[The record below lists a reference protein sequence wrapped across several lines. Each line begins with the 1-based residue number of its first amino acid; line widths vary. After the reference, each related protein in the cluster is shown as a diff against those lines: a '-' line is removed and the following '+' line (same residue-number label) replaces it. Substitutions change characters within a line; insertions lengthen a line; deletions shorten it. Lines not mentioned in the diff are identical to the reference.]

1 MFPQQAGQA
10 KYMKKTQEPTRSP
23 AGAHAKTVVKTTEPS
38 RSPPRSHTLRGK
50 TQGTHAIHP
59 LGNIM
64 LFDKVGGMAKGHGEQ
79 RSIIRR
85 SLPKGRRAHIGC
97 GDLPSENLKASK
109 KWVPCYCSSWQTLGL
124 ERRIK
129 SHLVFPTA
137 SSTKLAMK
145 NLCASEALLLTPK
158 NRMNFGDAPRTF
170 PVPSRLEI
178 ALSSQQTHG
187 KHGRASPVSDCHAG
201 GSENGALSGGHF

>member
-59 LGNIM
+59 MGNIM

-79 RSIIRR
+79 RSIVCRR
-85 SLPKGRRAHIGC
+85 LSTTRLLLKAFSPLMEESLSTSKVYY
-97 GDLPSENLKASK
+97 SENSVRPAI
-109 KWVPCYCSSWQTLGL
+109 P
-124 ERRIK
+124 EMD
-129 SHLVFPTA
+129 
-137 SSTKLAMK
+137 STQL
-145 NLCASEALLLTPK
+145 
-158 NRMNFGDAPRTF
+158 D
-170 PVPSRLEI
+170 
-178 ALSSQQTHG
+178 
-187 KHGRASPVSDCHAG
+187 
-201 GSENGALSGGHF
+201 